1 MKDEKKIEASDVE
14 FMTDTTA
21 AMVRTTP
28 IRYHMILWVSVAFM
42 LMFLLWADNA
52 SLEEVT
58 RGQGKVVPSSNMQII
73 QNLEGGIIK
82 DIRVRSGD
90 VVEQDQI
97 LMIIDDTR
105 FSSSFK
111 EGVGQLNALRLKVAR
126 LNSEVDGKP
135 FDIPEDI
142 AKNFPQIVPT
152 EQQLYQ
158 SRINDLNVKLNLLID
173 QQNQRA
179 QELKELQSRQD
190 QLKRSYDLAKK
201 EYDLTQPL
209 VKDGA
214 VSQVELLRLERQ
226 VNDLQGEL
234 SANQLAMPRL
244 QSALESSQKKVEEQ
258 KIEYRTKALG
268 ELNDAKSELSKISE
282 QNTALEDRVNRTLV
296 RSPVKGTV
304 NQVKIS
310 TIGGIVQPGQDL
322 IEIVP
327 LEDSLLVEAN
337 IRPSDIG
344 FLKPGL
350 ESMVKLTAYDFA
362 IYGGLKGEVERISA
376 DTITNDKGESF
387 YQIHVRTKKNY
398 ILHNGK
404 HLLIKPGMAVTV
416 DIKTGE
422 KTVLDYILKPILKT
436 KQNAMRER

>member
-42 LMFLLWADNA
+42 LVFLLWADNA

-82 DIRVRSGD
+82 DIRVRAGD

-111 EGVGQLNALRLKVAR
+111 EGVGQLNVLKLKVAR
-126 LNSEVDGKP
+126 LSAEVDGKP
-135 FDIPEDI
+135 FVVPEDI

-158 SRINDLNVKLNLLID
+158 ARINDLNVKLNLLID

-244 QSALESSQKKVEEQ
+244 QSALESAQKKVEEQ

-337 IRPSDIG
+337 VRPSDIG

-362 IYGGLKGEVERISA
+362 IYGGLKGELERISA

>member
-1 MKDEKKIEASDVE
+1 MKDEKKIEPSDVE

-42 LMFLLWADNA
+42 LIFLLWADNA
-52 SLEEVT
+52 TLEEVT

-82 DIRVRSGD
+82 DIRIRSGD

-105 FSSSFK
+105 FASSFK
-111 EGVGQLNALRLKVAR
+111 EGLGQLNALKLKVGR
-126 LNSEVDGKP
+126 LTAEVDGKD
-135 FDIPEDI
+135 FVVPEDI
-142 AKNFPQIVPT
+142 AKNFPEIIST
-152 EQQLYQ
+152 EKQLFQ
-158 SRINDLNVKLNLLID
+158 SRLNDLNVKLNLLID

-226 VNDLQGEL
+226 VNDLQGEY

-244 QSALESSQKKVEEQ
+244 QSALESAAKKIEEQ
-258 KIEYRTKALG
+258 KSEYRTKALG

-337 IRPSDIG
+337 VRPSDIG

-350 ESMVKLTAYDFA
+350 EAMVKLTAYDFA
-362 IYGGLKGEVERISA
+362 IYGGLKAEVERISA
-376 DTITNDKGESF
+376 DTITNEKGESF

-436 KQNAMRER
+436 KQNALRER

>member
-1 MKDEKKIEASDVE
+1 MKDEKKIESSDLE
-14 FMTDTTA
+14 FMTDTSA
-21 AMVRTTP
+21 AMVRSTP
-28 IRYHMILWVSVAFM
+28 IRYHMILWLSVAFI
-42 LMFLLWADNA
+42 LVFLLWADNA
-52 SLEEVT
+52 TLEEVT
-58 RGQGKVVPSSNMQII
+58 RGQGKVIPSSNMQII

-82 DIRVRSGD
+82 DIRVRAGD

-111 EGVGQLNALRLKVAR
+111 EGVVKQNALKLTVAR
-126 LNSEVDGKP
+126 LNAEIENKP
-135 FDIPEDI
+135 FVIPEEI
-142 AKNFPQIVPT
+142 AKNFPQIIST
-152 EQQLYQ
+152 EKELYQ
-158 SRINDLNVKLNLLID
+158 SRLNDLNVKLNLLID

-179 QELKELQSRQD
+179 QELKELQSKQD

-201 EYDLTQPL
+201 ELDLTQPL
-209 VKDGA
+209 VKEGA

-226 VNDLQGEL
+226 VNDLQGEF

-244 QSALESSQKKVEEQ
+244 QSALESAQKKIDEQ

-268 ELNDAKSELSKISE
+268 DLNDAKAELSKIEE

-327 LEDSLLVEAN
+327 LEDSLLVEADV
-337 IRPSDIG
+337 RPSDIG

-350 ESMVKLTAYDFA
+350 EGMVKVTAYDFS
-362 IYGGLKGEVERISA
+362 IYGGLKAEVERISA
-376 DTITNDKGESF
+376 DTITNEKKESF

-436 KQNAMRER
+436 KQNALRER

>member
-90 VVEQDQI
+90 IVEQDQI

-111 EGVGQLNALRLKVAR
+111 EGVGQLNVLKLKVAR
-126 LNSEVDGKP
+126 LTAEVDGKP
-135 FDIPEDI
+135 FEIPEDI

-244 QSALESSQKKVEEQ
+244 QSALESAQKKVEEQ

-296 RSPVKGTV
+296 RSPVKGAV

-322 IEIVP
+322 LEIVP

-337 IRPSDIG
+337 VRPSDIG

-376 DTITNDKGESF
+376 DTITNEKGESF

>member
-1 MKDEKKIEASDVE
+1 MKDEKKIEPSDVE
-14 FMTDTTA
+14 FMTDVTA
-21 AMVRTTP
+21 AMTRTTP
-28 IRYHMILWVSVAFM
+28 IRYHMILWISAIFILV
-42 LMFLLWADNA
+42 FLLWADNA
-52 SLEEVT
+52 TLEEVT
-58 RGQGKVVPSSNMQII
+58 RGQGRVIPSSNMQVI
-73 QNLEGGIIK
+73 QNLEGGIVK
-82 DIRVRSGD
+82 DIRVRAGD
-90 VVEQDQI
+90 IVDQDQI

-111 EGVGQLNALRLKVAR
+111 EGLVKLNTLKLTVAR
-126 LNSEVDGKP
+126 LNAELDGKDFVVP
-135 FDIPEDI
+135 TDI
-142 AKNFPQIVPT
+142 AKDFPEIVPT

-158 SRINDLNVKLNLLID
+158 SRLNDLNVKLNLLVD
-173 QQNQRA
+173 QKNQRA
-179 QELKELQSRQD
+179 QELKELQAKQD

-201 EYDLTQPL
+201 ELDLTQPL
-209 VKDGA
+209 VKEGA

-226 VNDLQGEL
+226 VNDLQGEY

-244 QSALESSQKKVEEQ
+244 QSALESAEKKIEEQ
-258 KIEYRTKALG
+258 KIEYRTKALAD
-268 ELNDAKSELSKISE
+268 LNDAKSELSKIME
-282 QNTALEDRVNRTLV
+282 QNTALADRVNRTLV

-304 NQVKIS
+304 NQVKIT

-327 LEDSLLVEAN
+327 LEDSLLVEAD

-350 ESMVKLTAYDFA
+350 EAMVKVTAYDFS
-362 IYGGLKGEVERISA
+362 IYGGLKAEVERISA
-376 DTITNDKGESF
+376 DTITNEKKESF

>member
-1 MKDEKKIEASDVE
+1 MKDEKKLEASDIE
-14 FMTDTTA
+14 FMTDTAA
-21 AMVRTTP
+21 AMVQTTP
-28 IRYHMILWVSVAFM
+28 IRYHMILWVSIAF
-42 LMFLLWADNA
+42 LLFFLLWADNA

-90 VVEQDQI
+90 IVEQDQI

-105 FSSSFK
+105 FASSFK
-111 EGVGQLNALRLKVAR
+111 EGVGQFNVLKLKVAR
-126 LNSEVDGKP
+126 LNAEVDGKP
-135 FDIPEDI
+135 FVAPEEI
-142 AKNFPQIVPT
+142 AKNFPQIIST
-152 EQQLYQ
+152 EMQLYQ
-158 SRINDLNVKLNLLID
+158 SRVNDLNVKLNLLID
-173 QQNQRA
+173 QQNQRG

-190 QLKRSYDLAKK
+190 QLKRSYELAKK

-244 QSALESSQKKVEEQ
+244 QSALESAAKKIEEQ
-258 KIEYRTKALG
+258 KSEYRTKALG
-268 ELNDAKSELSKISE
+268 ELNEAKAELSKITE

-322 IEIVP
+322 LEIVP

-337 IRPSDIG
+337 VRPSDIG

-350 ESMVKLTAYDFA
+350 DSMVKLTAYDFS
-362 IYGGLKGEVERISA
+362 IYGGLKAEVERISA
-376 DTITNDKGESF
+376 DTITNEKGESF
-387 YQIHVRTKKNY
+387 YQIHVRTKRNY

-436 KQNAMRER
+436 KQNALRER

>member
-1 MKDEKKIEASDVE
+1 MKDEKKIEPSDVE

-42 LMFLLWADNA
+42 LVFLLWADNA

-82 DIRVRSGD
+82 DIRVRAGD

-111 EGVGQLNALRLKVAR
+111 EGVGQLNVLKLKVAR
-126 LNSEVDGKP
+126 LTAEVDGKP
-135 FDIPEDI
+135 FVIPEDI

-244 QSALESSQKKVEEQ
+244 QSALESAQKKVEEQ

-268 ELNDAKSELSKISE
+268 ELNDAKSDLSKITE

-337 IRPSDIG
+337 VRPSDIG

-436 KQNAMRER
+436 KQNALRER

>member
-14 FMTDTTA
+14 FMTDTSA

-28 IRYHMILWVSVAFM
+28 IRYHLILWVSVIF
-42 LMFLLWADNA
+42 LLVFLLWADNA

-90 VVEQDQI
+90 VVEQDEI

-111 EGVGQLNALRLKVAR
+111 EGVVQLNALKLKVAR
-126 LNSEVDGKP
+126 LNSEVDSKE
-135 FDIPEDI
+135 FIIPEEI
-142 AKNFPQIVPT
+142 EKNFPQIVPT
-152 EQQLYQ
+152 EKQLYQ
-158 SRINDLNVKLNLLID
+158 SRVNDLNVKLNLLVD

-209 VKDGA
+209 VKEGA

-244 QSALESSQKKVEEQ
+244 QSTLESAAKKIEEQ
-258 KIEYRTKALG
+258 KSEYRTKALG
-268 ELNDAKSELSKISE
+268 ELNDAKSELSKITE

-337 IRPSDIG
+337 VRPSDIG

-362 IYGGLKGEVERISA
+362 IYGGLKAEVERISA
-376 DTITNDKGESF
+376 DTITNEKGESF
-387 YQIHVRTKKNY
+387 YQIQVRTKKNY
-398 ILHNGK
+398 ILHGGK

-436 KQNAMRER
+436 KQNALRER

>member
-111 EGVGQLNALRLKVAR
+111 EGVGQLNVLKLKVAR
-126 LNSEVDGKP
+126 LNAEVDGKP
-135 FDIPEDI
+135 FEIPEDI

-244 QSALESSQKKVEEQ
+244 QSALESAQKKVEEQ